1 MIKLTRLNGQTLV
14 INAELIESVE
24 ANPDTVIRLTNDQ
37 KFVVT
42 EDIDTVIR
50 KTVEFKRAILAG
62 HLLSR
67 AE

>member
-1 MIKLTRLNGQTLV
+1 MISLTRLNGQPIV
-14 INAELIESVE
+14 INAELIETVE
-24 ANPDTVIRLTNDQ
+24 ANPDTVIRLTNDH

-50 KTVEFKRAILAG
+50 KTVEFKREILTG
-62 HLLSR
+62 HLFSR